1 MTARP
6 HHASSHILAFPRGAP
21 LWPQPPLRTG
31 LEGVPVEEG
40 GIDDQAGS
48 REDTINQDTADLH
61 KLGYAQELYRSMGG
75 FSNFAISFSIIS
87 ILTGAVILYNYGLAL
102 GGPGAVGIGWPLVT
116 VFTLLIAASMAEL
129 ASAYPTA
136 GGLYYWASRLK
147 NKNWGWWTAWLNLGG
162 QISIVAGINYAAAF
176 YIGATI
182 LGPLFGFDPNAET
195 AGLTNAI
202 WLTGLLMLI
211 EIGFNVA
218 GTKIV
223 ATMNDISV
231 WWHIGLVIAIAVALF
246 ALGSQPT
253 HPIDFLFT
261 IAPGADAE
269 GTPWADVVP
278 FGIAGAFA
286 LSLLQSQWTYTGY
299 DASAHVAEETV
310 QARTAS
316 AWGVFLSVA
325 VSAIFGY
332 IVLVALTLKMTEP
345 ADVLANSTGGGGVA
359 YILGANLGTGLNQ
372 LGGLLAAGIAIA
384 MTFCGFSS
392 IASAGRMLFAF
403 SRDDGVPGSRWLK
416 KVSTR
421 FRTPSI
427 AVVTI
432 TVASWLLI
440 ALIYV
445 LTKALG
451 GDPFFIIA
459 GVTGVSTV
467 LLYWAYGLVIFLGLR
482 GDQAWRSERTW
493 SLGSMSKPFAVIS
506 VIWIILITPLF
517 LYPFGLNPAALATV
531 AGFVILLAVYYLV
544 WARTRF
550 AGPRRQGTDAELT
563 EVELEF
569 ERAARELG
577 TATA

>member
-1 MTARP
+1 MTR
-6 HHASSHILAFPRGAP
+6 
-21 LWPQPPLRTG
+21 
-31 LEGVPVEEG
+31 
-40 GIDDQAGS
+40 S
-48 REDTINQDTADLH
+48 REDVIQQDVADLH

-102 GGPGAVGIGWPLVT
+102 GGPAANGLGWPLVT
-116 VFTLLIAASMAEL
+116 VFTLMIAAAMAEL

-136 GGLYYWASRLK
+136 GGLYYWASRLR

-162 QISIVAGINYAAAF
+162 QVSIVAGINYAAAL
-176 YIGATI
+176 Y
-182 LGPLFGFDPNAET
+182 LGVTLLKPLFGFDVNAESF
-195 AGLTNAI
+195 GLLNAI
-202 WLTGLLMLI
+202 WLTGALMLI
-211 EIGFNVA
+211 EIAFNVA
-218 GTKIV
+218 GTRIV

-231 WWHIGLVIAIAVALF
+231 WWHIGFVIAIAVALF
-246 ALGSQPT
+246 ALGSQPI
-253 HPIDFLFT
+253 HPVSFLFDVAPAGT
-261 IAPGADAE
+261 TTDGAPIASII
-269 GTPWADVVP
+269 P

-332 IVLVALTLKMTEP
+332 IVLVALTLKMTSP
-345 ADVLANSTGGGGVA
+345 DDVLLNSPGGYGVA
-359 YILGANLGTGLNQ
+359 YILYANLGSGLNE
-372 LGGLLAAGIAIA
+372 LGGLLAVGIAVA

-416 KVSTR
+416 KVSPR

-427 AVVTI
+427 SVVTI

-467 LLYWAYGLVIFLGLR
+467 LLYWAYGVCIALGLW
-482 GDQAWRSERTW
+482 GDQSWREERTW
-493 SLGSMSKPFAVIS
+493 SLGRWSRPIAIVAV
-506 VIWIILITPLF
+506 VWIILITPLF
-517 LYPFGLNPAALATV
+517 LYPFPLNPAALATV
-531 AGFVILLAVYYLV
+531 VGFLVLLAVYYVL

-550 AGPRRQGTDAELT
+550 AGPRRQGTDTELSDI
-563 EVELEF
+563 EREF
-569 ERAARELG
+569 ERAAGELG
-577 TATA
+577 QPANA

>member
-1 MTARP
+1 
-6 HHASSHILAFPRGAP
+6 
-21 LWPQPPLRTG
+21 
-31 LEGVPVEEG
+31 
-40 GIDDQAGS
+40 
-48 REDTINQDTADLH
+48 
-61 KLGYAQELYRSMGG
+61 
-75 FSNFAISFSIIS
+75 
-87 ILTGAVILYNYGLAL
+87 
-102 GGPGAVGIGWPLVT
+102 
-116 VFTLLIAASMAEL
+116 
-129 ASAYPTA
+129 
-136 GGLYYWASRLK
+136 
-147 NKNWGWWTAWLNLGG
+147 
-162 QISIVAGINYAAAF
+162 
-176 YIGATI
+176 
-182 LGPLFGFDPNAET
+182 
-195 AGLTNAI
+195 
-202 WLTGLLMLI
+202 MLI

-218 GTKIV
+218 GTQDRRDHERHLGVV
-223 ATMNDISV
+223 AHRARHRDR
-231 WWHIGLVIAIAVALF
+231 GRAVRARVAADAPARLPVHHR
-246 ALGSQPT
+246 SRQPT
-253 HPIDFLFT
+253 PTARHGQDI
-261 IAPGADAE
+261 
-269 GTPWADVVP
+269 VP

-332 IVLVALTLKMTEP
+332 IVLVALTLKMTTP

-359 YILGANLGTGLNQ
+359 YILEANLGTGLNQ

-467 LLYWAYGLVIFLGLR
+467 LLYWAYGLVHLPRPAGRPGLAR
-482 GDQAWRSERTW
+482 ASGPGAS
-493 SLGSMSKPFAVIS
+493 
-506 VIWIILITPLF
+506 
-517 LYPFGLNPAALATV
+517 AA
-531 AGFVILLAVYYLV
+531 
-544 WARTRF
+544 
-550 AGPRRQGTDAELT
+550 
-563 EVELEF
+563 
-569 ERAARELG
+569 
-577 TATA
+577 

>member
-1 MTARP
+1 MT
-6 HHASSHILAFPRGAP
+6 
-21 LWPQPPLRTG
+21 QPKSR
-31 LEGVPVEEG
+31 
-40 GIDDQAGS
+40 DDVI
-48 REDTINQDTADLH
+48 RQDVADLH

-136 GGLYYWASRLK
+136 GGLYYWASRLR
-147 NKNWGWWTAWLNLGG
+147 NKDWGWWTAWLNLGG
-162 QISIVAGINYAAAF
+162 QISIVAGINYSAAF
-176 YIGATI
+176 YLGAT
-182 LGPLFGFDPNAET
+182 LLQPLFGFDPNAET
-195 AGLTNAI
+195 LGLTNAI
-202 WLTGLLMLI
+202 WLTGLLILI
-211 EIGFNVA
+211 EIGFNIA
-218 GTKIV
+218 GTRVV
-223 ATMNDISV
+223 AMMNDISV
-231 WWHIGLVIAIAVALF
+231 WWHIGFVIAIAVSLF
-246 ALGSQPT
+246 LLGSQPT
-253 HPIDFLFT
+253 HPVDFLFT
-261 IAPGADAE
+261 IAPAGTTADGAGIA
-269 GTPWADVVP
+269 TIIP

-332 IVLVALTLKMTEP
+332 ILLVALTLKMTSP
-345 ADVLANSTGGGGVA
+345 DDVLANSTGGGGVA

-372 LGGLLAAGIAIA
+372 LGGLLSVGIAFA

-392 IASAGRMLFAF
+392 IASAGRMLYAF

-416 KVSTR
+416 KVSPR
-421 FRTPSI
+421 FRTPSN
-427 AVVTI
+427 AVI
-432 TVASWLLI
+432 GISVASWLLI

-445 LTKALG
+445 LTKAMG

-467 LLYWAYGLVIFLGLR
+467 LLYWAYGLCIALGLW
-482 GDQAWRSERTW
+482 GDQSWRNERTW
-493 SLGSMSKPFAVIS
+493 SLGRWSKPFAVVS
-506 VIWIILITPLF
+506 VLWIIVITPLF
-517 LYPFGLNPAALATV
+517 LYPFPLNPAALATV
-531 AGFVILLAVYYLV
+531 IGFLVLLAIYFIF

-550 AGPRRQGTDAELT
+550 VGPHRQGSEAELSDI
-563 EVELEF
+563 EKEF
-569 ERAARELG
+569 ERAAGELG
-577 TATA
+577 ATAA

>member
-1 MTARP
+1 MTQ
-6 HHASSHILAFPRGAP
+6 GK
-21 LWPQPPLRTG
+21 
-31 LEGVPVEEG
+31 
-40 GIDDQAGS
+40 S
-48 REDTINQDTADLH
+48 REDVIQQDTADLH
-61 KLGYAQELYRSMGG
+61 QLGYAQELYRSMGG

-116 VFTLLIAASMAEL
+116 VFTLLIAASMAEI

-136 GGLYYWASRLK
+136 GGLYYWASRLR
-147 NKNWGWWTAWLNLGG
+147 NKDWGWWTAWLNLGG

-231 WWHIGLVIAIAVALF
+231 YWHIGMVIAIAVALF
-246 ALGSQPT
+246 LLGSQPT
-253 HPIDFLFT
+253 HPIDFLFQ
-261 IAPGADAE
+261 IAPAGTDTA
-269 GTPWADVVP
+269 GTPWADLVP

-359 YILGANLGTGLNQ
+359 YILEANLGSGLNQ

-467 LLYWAYGLVIFLGLR
+467 LLYWAYGLCIGLAMW
-482 GDQAWRSERTW
+482 GDQSWRAERTW
-493 SLGSMSKPFAVIS
+493 SLGTLSRPFALIS

-531 AGFVILLAVYYLV
+531 GGFLVLLLIYYLV

-563 EVELEF
+563 EIEREF
-569 ERAARELG
+569 ERAAGELG
-577 TATA
+577 GATA

>member
-1 MTARP
+1 MT
-6 HHASSHILAFPRGAP
+6 
-21 LWPQPPLRTG
+21 
-31 LEGVPVEEG
+31 
-40 GIDDQAGS
+40 QAGS
-48 REDTINQDTADLH
+48 RETTVNQDVADLH

-136 GGLYYWASRLK
+136 GGLYYWASRLR

-162 QISIVAGINYAAAF
+162 QVSIVAGINYAAAF

-218 GTKIV
+218 GTRIV

-253 HPIDFLFT
+253 HPLDFLFT
-261 IAPGADAE
+261 IAPGTDAE
-269 GTPWADVVP
+269 GTPWADLVP

-493 SLGSMSKPFAVIS
+493 SLGTWSKPFAVIS

-550 AGPRRQGTDAELT
+550 AGPRRQGTEAELT
-563 EVELEF
+563 EIELEF

-577 TATA
+577 PATA

>member
-1 MTARP
+1 MT
-6 HHASSHILAFPRGAP
+6 
-21 LWPQPPLRTG
+21 
-31 LEGVPVEEG
+31 
-40 GIDDQAGS
+40 QAGS
-48 REDTINQDTADLH
+48 REDSISQDTADLH

-136 GGLYYWASRLK
+136 GGLYYWASRLR

-261 IAPGADAE
+261 IAPGTDAE
-269 GTPWADVVP
+269 GTPWANLVP

-482 GDQAWRSERTW
+482 GEQAWREERTW
-493 SLGSMSKPFAVIS
+493 SLGTMSRPFAVIS

-531 AGFVILLAVYYLV
+531 AGFVILLAVYYLL

-563 EVELEF
+563 EIELEF

>member
-1 MTARP
+1 MTQAR
-6 HHASSHILAFPRGAP
+6 
-21 LWPQPPLRTG
+21 
-31 LEGVPVEEG
+31 
-40 GIDDQAGS
+40 S
-48 REDTINQDTADLH
+48 REDVIKQDIADLH

-102 GGPGAVGIGWPLVT
+102 GGPAAVGIGWPLVT

-147 NKNWGWWTAWLNLGG
+147 NKDFGWWTAWLNLGG
-162 QISIVAGINYAAAF
+162 QISIVAGINYSAA
-176 YIGATI
+176 YY
-182 LGPLFGFDPNAET
+182 LGITLLKPVFGIDPNGEFL
-195 AGLTNAI
+195 GLLNAI
-202 WLTGLLMLI
+202 WITGVLILI
-211 EIGFNVA
+211 EIAFNVA
-218 GTKIV
+218 GTRIV
-223 ATMNDISV
+223 SFMNDLSV
-231 WWHIGLVIAIAVALF
+231 WWHIGFVAAIAILLF

-253 HPIDFLFT
+253 HGIDFLFQ
-261 IAPGADAE
+261 IAPAGTTADGLSLA
-269 GTPWADVVP
+269 TLLP
-278 FGIAGAFA
+278 FGVAGAFA

-325 VSAIFGY
+325 VSAVAGY
-332 IVLVALTLKMTEP
+332 ILLVALTLKMTSP
-345 ADVLANSTGGGGVA
+345 ADVLANSPGGYGVA
-359 YILGANLGTGLNQ
+359 YILGVNLGSAVTS
-372 LGGLLAAGIAIA
+372 LGGLLAIGVAVA

-403 SRDDGVPGSRWLK
+403 SRDDGVPGSGWLK

-421 FRTPSI
+421 YRTPANSVI
-427 AVVTI
+427 TI
-432 TVASWLLI
+432 SVASWLLI

-451 GDPFFIIA
+451 GDPFFLIA

-467 LLYWAYGLVIFLGLR
+467 LLYWAYGLCIALGLW
-482 GDQAWRSERTW
+482 GDQSWREERTW
-493 SLGSMSKPFAVIS
+493 SLGRWSRPVAMVS
-506 VIWIILITPLF
+506 VVWILIITPLF
-517 LYPFGLNPAALATV
+517 LFPFLLNPAALATV
-531 AGFVILLAVYYLV
+531 AAFILLLTIYYFL

-550 AGPRRQGTDAELT
+550 AGPHRQGSEAQLSEI
-563 EVELEF
+563 EREF
-569 ERAARELG
+569 DSAAARLG
-577 TATA
+577 